1 MGALSPSGVGMS
13 LWQAVFGKDPRQY
26 SVMTKEF
33 LKDAEGN
40 VKGLVTISVEVTP
53 QGIKQI
59 PGKSPILPP
68 KPLHLPSRSS
78 FSQTCPSENK
88 TPALPLHYSVLLTPL
103 SSLTFTSFSGS
114 EKEWPA
120 DLVILAMGFL
130 NPEATLPK
138 ALHINTDQRNN
149 ILAEYG
155 DFRTSVDGVFAAGDC
170 RRGQSLVVWA
180 INEGRGVASA
190 VNKYL
195 LSKQD
200 SIEDERYIGTF
211 LFSPAGTRRDE
222 RGG

>member
-1 MGALSPSGVGMS
+1 
-13 LWQAVFGKDPRQY
+13 
-26 SVMTKEF
+26 MTKEF

-59 PGKSPILPP
+59 PGKSTSPP
-68 KPLHLPSRSS
+68 NPPPPAPAPLWS
-78 FSQTCPSENK
+78 FSQTCLSENK
-88 TPALPLHYSVLLTPL
+88 PLALFLHCSIL
-103 SSLTFTSFSGS
+103 SHPCIFSHFHLVSGS

-200 SIEDERYIGTF
+200 SIEDERYIGT
-211 LFSPAGTRRDE
+211 
-222 RGG
+222 